1 MGIRIKLSDKRYF
14 GEFGGS
20 FAAETLIPL
29 LIELEEA
36 FKEFKKS
43 KDLKKKYAGL
53 LKNYAGRPTPLYH
66 AVRLSKKL
74 GIDVYLKRE
83 DLLHTGAH
91 KINNALG
98 QILLAKMMGKKRV
111 IAETGAG
118 QHGVATAT
126 AAACL
131 DLECIV
137 FIGEVDVRRQAP
149 NVRRMKLLG
158 AEVVSVASGSGTLK
172 DAINEALRF
181 WTANAKDTYYL
192 IGSVVGPHPYP
203 SIVRY
208 FQSIIGKE
216 TKLQF
221 KKLKGRLPE
230 AVVAC
235 VGGGSNAAGMFFP
248 FIKEGSVRLYG
259 VEAGGSIKEP
269 QRSGASLTA
278 GSVGIFQGCRTYV
291 LQNKE
296 GNILEAHSVAPGLDY
311 PGVGPEHAYWK
322 STGGV
327 SYDVV
332 YDEEALEAF
341 RELAELEG
349 IIPALESAHA
359 IAYLPKLKKS
369 GISEAVVC
377 LSGRGDKDL
386 EEFFRIVKH
395 SF

>member
-1 MGIRIKLSDKRYF
+1 MVERIKLSAKRYF

-20 FAAETLIPL
+20 FAAETLVPL
-29 LIELEEA
+29 LIELEET
-36 FKEFKKS
+36 FREFKKNS
-43 KDLKKKYAGL
+43 NLKKEYESL
-53 LKNYAGRPTPLYH
+53 LRNYAGRPTPLYH
-66 AVRLSKKL
+66 AARLSKKL
-74 GIDVYLKRE
+74 GMEVYLKRE

-131 DLECIV
+131 NLECIV
-137 FIGEVDVRRQAP
+137 FMGKVDVRRQGP

-158 AEVVSVASGSGTLK
+158 AEVVPVAAGSGTLK

-181 WTANAKDTYYL
+181 WTANARDTYYL

-216 TKLQF
+216 TKMQF
-221 KKLKGRLPE
+221 KKLKRRLPE

-248 FIKEGSVRLYG
+248 FIKNSSVKLYG
-259 VEAGGSIKEP
+259 VEAGGSKEDP

-278 GSVGIFQGCRTYV
+278 GAAGIFHGCRTYV
-291 LQNKE
+291 LQNEE

-322 STGGV
+322 STGRV
-327 SYDVV
+327 SYDIV
-332 YDEEALEAF
+332 YDEEALQAF
-341 RELAELEG
+341 QELAELEG

-359 IAYLPKLKKS
+359 VAYLPKLKKK
-369 GISEAVVC
+369 GHSEAVVC

-386 EEFFRIVKH
+386 EEFFRIVDQ